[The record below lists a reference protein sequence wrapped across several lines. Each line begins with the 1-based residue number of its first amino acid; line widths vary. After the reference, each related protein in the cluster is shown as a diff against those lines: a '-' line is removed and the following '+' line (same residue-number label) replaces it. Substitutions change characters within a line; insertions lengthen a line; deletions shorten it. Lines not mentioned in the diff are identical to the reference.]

1 MSLTQEQVIHIA
13 RLAKLNVTN
22 DEVQQYQKDLNSIVG
37 YIDTLAQIDASELEK
52 VSWNIEHS
60 LIPRLDEEHSSVSRE
75 ALLGCSAQ
83 KIIQHQIAV
92 DNIGIRA

>member
-52 VSWNIEHS
+52 VS
-60 LIPRLDEEHSSVSRE
+60 
-75 ALLGCSAQ
+75 
-83 KIIQHQIAV
+83 
-92 DNIGIRA
+92 